1 MWLLHCGCAQPGQ
14 SPEKIVST
22 DTIGISYSKNDLNK
36 LRWIQGKWKG
46 MGGDKPF
53 YEIYQLTNDST
64 LMITSYEWNGKDS
77 SNSSVDFVSWKD
89 NAYYLGKN
97 QNWKVSAI
105 TNTAIKMLPVK
116 ASNDITWQFKDS
128 QNWDAIL
135 VSNKGTKTYNMQRF
149 DPFK

>member
-1 MWLLHCGCAQPGQ
+1 MWHLHCGCAQPGQ
-14 SPEKIVST
+14 SSEKIVST
-22 DTIGISYSKNDLNK
+22 DTIGISYSKNDLNN

-89 NAYYLGKN
+89 CVN
-97 QNWKVSAI
+97 QH
-105 TNTAIKMLPVK
+105 
-116 ASNDITWQFKDS
+116 
-128 QNWDAIL
+128 
-135 VSNKGTKTYNMQRF
+135 
-149 DPFK
+149 